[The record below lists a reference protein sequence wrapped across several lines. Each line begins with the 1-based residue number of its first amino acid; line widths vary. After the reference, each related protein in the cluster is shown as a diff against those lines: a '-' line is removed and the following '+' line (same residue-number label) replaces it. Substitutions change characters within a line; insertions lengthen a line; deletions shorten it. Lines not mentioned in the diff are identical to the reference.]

1 MYTQYFGLEKK
12 PFSLTTDPDFFYLSN
27 THDMALTYLEYGL
40 RHNVGFLALTG
51 PVGSGKTILIKSLAR
66 RLDEEMEFTVLHI
79 ANFNAVDFLE
89 TLAKGYGIGC
99 SSMSKSEL
107 VKAVNFH
114 LVSRYLSGRP
124 CVIVVD
130 ESHNVSRET
139 MEEIRMLSNL
149 EKGNEFIVQIIL
161 VGGQPR
167 FREHLFARSFEQLA
181 QRITFNYNLTNLSG
195 EEIGEY
201 IRHRLKIAGRQSGDD
216 LFDGEAVELIA
227 AESGGIPR
235 LINILC
241 DGCLAYSCA
250 AEKQNVDRSIVNKIL
265 SENDFFALSENMS
278 KWTKTDNPVLNSRN
292 ASTCGE
298 LDKIMVQTHAGEP
311 CNVKHAVA
319 TDGSNKSESEF
330 GSALQAGSFSFGQVK
345 KTPGKKTYHEQPPA
359 ICENLM
365 DLQPESD
372 QGSDGQC
379 NMEHGADALF
389 EKPVKVQSV
398 LSGKIMLPQK
408 QKKRGFFSMLG
419 MGTK

>member
-51 PVGSGKTILIKSLAR
+51 PVGSGKTILMKSLAK
-66 RLDEEMEFTVLHI
+66 RLDKEMQFTLLHM
-79 ANFNAVDFLE
+79 ANLNAVDFLE
-89 TLAKGYGIGC
+89 TLAKGYGIKC
-99 SSMSKSEL
+99 SSMSKSGL
-107 VKAVNFH
+107 VEALNSH
-114 LVSRYLSGRP
+114 LVSQYLSGRP

-130 ESHNVSRET
+130 ESRNVSYET
-139 MEEIRMLSNL
+139 MEEIRMLSSLL
-149 EKGNEFIVQIIL
+149 EKGNEFIVQIVL
-161 VGGQPR
+161 VGLPR
-167 FREHLFARSFEQLA
+167 FREEFFVRSLDQLV
-181 QRITFNYNLTNLSG
+181 QRISLNYNLTNLFG
-195 EEIGEY
+195 EETVKY
-201 IRHRLKIAGRQSGDD
+201 VRHRLKIAGRQSGDD

-250 AEKQNVDRSIVNKIL
+250 AEKQNVDRSIVNKVL
-265 SENDFFALSENMS
+265 SENNFFALNENMS
-278 KWTKTDNPVLNSRN
+278 KCIKTDNPVLNFRN
-292 ASTCGE
+292 GSTCGE
-298 LDKIMVQTHAGEP
+298 LDKIMVQPHAGEP
-311 CNVKHAVA
+311 CNMKHAVA
-319 TDGSNKSESEF
+319 TDGSNKNESDF
-330 GSALQAGSFSFGQVK
+330 GPALQAGSFSFGQLK
-345 KTPGKKTYHEQPPA
+345 ETPGKKTDHEQPPPV
-359 ICENLM
+359 CESLM

-372 QGSDGQC
+372 QGADGQC

-408 QKKRGFFSMLG
+408 QKKRGFFSMLN
-419 MGTK
+419 